1 MIRLGSDKNVKK
13 LETLQSD
20 QAWYWLIY
28 AEEKVPADSW
38 WQTKPINPVCLQCC
52 HHRQY
57 FKANLAFCDYCDIA
71 PFNIHTRILTSNL
84 VKNQFLLF
92 CLSGSSVSF
101 RQIICSLYITPTFHT
116 LRPTLTERS
125 ELSLRIKMWHQQSC
139 LSNLF
144 CFLASHKLQ
153 WPWKSGD
160 IFLIVFRQF
169 DRPLDCVYWKMNIYP
184 KIHHC
189 HWPLQCIGFFC
200 LYRV

>member
-1 MIRLGSDKNVKK
+1 MALSYNLGYQESISVHPTRRQNF
-13 LETLQSD
+13 
-20 QAWYWLIY
+20 AG
-28 AEEKVPADSW
+28 
-38 WQTKPINPVCLQCC
+38 KPYSTFP
-52 HHRQY
+52 
-57 FKANLAFCDYCDIA
+57 
-71 PFNIHTRILTSNL
+71 NISEWVILTSNL
-84 VKNQFLLF
+84 VKNQFSLF

-139 LSNLF
+139 RSNLF

-200 LYRV
+200 LYRG